1 MRREGMD
8 RRRFLESSG
17 KAAASMMVLAS
28 SGATLMIAADGAWAM
43 ALKTLDGHDSQVLL
57 SAVRTMYPHDVL
69 SDRYYAQVVEAL
81 DQEASADPATAELLK
96 TGVADLDQA
105 MPVSWLDLSEGYR
118 EQALRGIATTPFF
131 QKLRGKTITALYN
144 NERVWQAF
152 GYEGASFDDGGYL
165 ERGFDD
171 LAWLPDPPE
180 EASPPME
187 L

>member
-1 MRREGMD
+1 MKREGMN

-17 KAAASMMVLAS
+17 QAAAGVMVLAS

-43 ALKTLDGHDSQVLL
+43 ALKTLDGHGGQVLL
-57 SAVRTMYPHDVL
+57 SAVRTMYPHDAL
-69 SDRYYAQVVEAL
+69 SDRYYAQVVEGL
-81 DQEASADPATAELLK
+81 DQEASLDPAIAELLK
-96 TGVADLDQA
+96 TGVADLDRA
-105 MPVSWLDLSEGYR
+105 MPVPWLDLSEGNR
-118 EQALRGIATTPFF
+118 EQALRSIETTTFF
-131 QKLRGKTITALYN
+131 QKLRGKTITTLYN
-144 NERVWQAF
+144 DERVWQAF
-152 GYEGASFDDGGYL
+152 GYEGPSFDDGGYL